1 MKETTLRGRSNR
13 ARRGFGEEEP
23 KIKAARRF
31 PCRDWTGVGG
41 RGGGGQL
48 GGLRPGRWG
57 AAWSGGRMGLE
68 RRLASE
74 SCHGVSASRL
84 RWLSREQAQRESKPE
99 TLIVLFRPVGSQRP
113 RLQLLLV
120 TEGPSPTR
128 GTMAPRLDLTAGIKW
143 VHLLR
148 ERNQKPN
155 SENLGCHCAFW
166 ATMEAYRGGWGGHCS
181 FMRSCRSPDRPRQQ
195 GPCPGDSELAE
206 PGNASLPLGIW
217 LALGKKGGLSES
229 GGTHIL
235 VRSVQER
242 VDEAG
247 NECIGAWSPAVL
259 SVPGYTPP

>member
-1 MKETTLRGRSNR
+1 
-13 ARRGFGEEEP
+13 
-23 KIKAARRF
+23 
-31 PCRDWTGVGG
+31 
-41 RGGGGQL
+41 
-48 GGLRPGRWG
+48 
-57 AAWSGGRMGLE
+57 MGLE

-120 TEGPSPTR
+120 TEGPSPPQ
-128 GTMAPRLDLTAGIKW
+128 GTMALRLDLTAGIKW

-155 SENLGCHCAFW
+155 SENLGCDCAFW
-166 ATMEAYRGGWGGHCS
+166 ATMEAHGGGWGGALFFHEKLC
-181 FMRSCRSPDRPRQQ
+181 SPDQPRQQ
-195 GPCPGDSELAE
+195 GPCPGDRERAE
-206 PGNASLPLGIW
+206 PRNASLPLGIW

-229 GGTHIL
+229 GGAPIL
-235 VRSVQER
+235 VRAVQER
-242 VDEAG
+242 VAEAG
-247 NECIGAWSPAVL
+247 SECVGAWSPAVL